1 MPNEWVSPEVRA
13 TCYKNRDT
21 VDAEGQPRNI
31 CHHIDFNHDN
41 NDPDNLIFLSVNE
54 HNSVH
59 ANDRRGD
66 YWDRV
71 SKSMSIAKTGEK
83 NAMYGK
89 HHTEET
95 KQKMSAAQKGRSWW
109 NNGEIN
115 IMADECPDGFVKGM
129 LRHKQHNT
137 KPVWNKGKTG
147 YSCKHPNRRKN
158 LHWYNNGTDNI
169 MSESCPDGYKPG
181 KLKKSSY

>member
-1 MPNEWVSPEVRA
+1 MPDEWVSPEVRA

-21 VDAEGQPRNI
+21 FDADGHPRTI
-31 CHHIDFNHDN
+31 CHHIDFNHNN
-41 NDPDNLIFLSVNE
+41 NDPDNLIFLSINE

-59 ANDRRGD
+59 ANNRSAEYRE
-66 YWDRV
+66 RL
-71 SKSMSIAKTGEK
+71 SNTMSEVKKGAG

-115 IMADECPDGFVKGM
+115 IMADTCPEGFVKCM

-137 KPVWNKGKTG
+137 KPVLNKGKTG
-147 YSCKHPNRRKN
+147 YTCPHPNRRKN

-169 MSESCPDGYKPG
+169 MSEQCPDGYTPG
-181 KLKKSSY
+181 KLQK